1 MIFKCYKDWEQLP
14 DSAASLFDQCGKESM
29 FFTREWF
36 EALSATALEEGQSLL
51 LVAVVGEAGVGET
64 SVRGV
69 GGDESGVSETEA
81 GKSRLL
87 ALLPLLESGN
97 EHWKSCSHRYTAL
110 YSLLLAQD
118 RQGDV
123 LDCLAD
129 GLWQLPFRTLRLEPV
144 ADDDSNLQKLQAVL
158 GSRGFECHQNF
169 FFYNWYHLTRGQS
182 FEEYMAARPTQLR
195 NTIARKRRKLER
207 ERDCSIRMYRGG
219 EVEQALADYHA
230 TYSSSWKAHEQYG
243 TLLDALAT
251 NLAVPDWTRLAVLYI
266 DGEPAAAQLWFV
278 VQGKASIFRLA
289 YDEAWKQYSPGSI
302 LTAWLMQYVIDTD
315 GVEEIDFLTGNES
328 YKQDWMSGRR
338 TRSRLVLGKK
348 REGKSES
355 GCLRS
360 IVKRLF
366 SRR

>member
-1 MIFKCYKDWEQLP
+1 MRFKCYREWGQLP
-14 DSAASLFDQCGKESM
+14 DSAGSLFGQCGKASM

-36 EALSATALEEGQSLL
+36 ETLSATALEEGQLL
-51 LVAVVGEAGVGET
+51 LLAAVVDKIRLDET
-64 SVRGV
+64 SV
-69 GGDESGVSETEA
+69 DETRA
-81 GKSRLL
+81 DKPRLL

-97 EHWKSCSHRYTAL
+97 EHWRCCSHRYTAL

-123 LDCLAD
+123 VDCLAE
-129 GLWQLPFRTLRLEPV
+129 GLGQLPFHTLRLEPV
-144 ADDDSNLQKLQAVL
+144 ADDDNNLNKLQAAL
-158 GSRGFECHQNF
+158 QLRGFECHRNF

-182 FEEYMAARPTQLR
+182 FEEYMAERPAQLR

-207 ERDCSIRMYRGG
+207 ERDCSIRMYRGDD
-219 EVEQALADYHA
+219 VEQALTDYHA
-230 TYSSSWKAHEQYG
+230 AYSSSWKAYEQYG
-243 TLLDALAT
+243 ELLDALAI

-266 DGEPAAAQLWFV
+266 DGEAAAAQLWFV

-302 LTAWLMQYVIDTD
+302 LTAWLMQFVIDID

-328 YKQDWMSGRR
+328 YKQDWMSERR

-348 REGKSES
+348 RETRDEPVSFGA
-355 GCLRS
+355 
-360 IVKRLF
+360 IVKRLYG
-366 SRR
+366 RN